1 MTSINPN
8 NYISAD
14 LTLVGYAAS
23 GPRNPAYD
31 KEGKRGVKEIPIP
44 INEGYKDRETGEF
57 IQTGTTWYQ
66 YVAAGDGVATIE
78 DIRKGDKVRI
88 DGARQSVREY
98 TDKDGN
104 ARVGIE
110 LRFGTVTVLEQGDNH
125 DEDTDDAPF

>member
-1 MTSINPN
+1 MTNINPN

-44 INEGYKDRETGEF
+44 VNEGYKDRDSGEF
-57 IQTGTTWYQ
+57 IQTGTTWYN
-66 YVAAGDGVATIE
+66 YVAAGEGVSVIE
-78 DIRKGDKVRI
+78 GIRKGDKIRL

-98 TDKDGN
+98 TNKDGETKL
-104 ARVGIE
+104 GIE
-110 LRFGTVTVLEQGDNH
+110 LRFGTVTVLEQADPD
-125 DEDTDDAPF
+125 DEAPF